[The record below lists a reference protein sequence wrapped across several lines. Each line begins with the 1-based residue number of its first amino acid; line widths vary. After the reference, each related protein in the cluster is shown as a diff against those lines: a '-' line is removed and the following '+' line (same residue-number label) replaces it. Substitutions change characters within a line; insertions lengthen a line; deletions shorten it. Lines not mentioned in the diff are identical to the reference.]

1 MDIMQIFC
9 IAVILIIT
17 AIFIGWKIYKNGLR
31 GTVIDLIVKVEDT
44 IEDNQEKF
52 NNVVMGIIEKL
63 PFPFNIFITTSSIEK
78 FVQKIFDEVKV
89 ALDYTKKQ

>member
-31 GTVIDLIVKVEDT
+31 KTVIDLIVKVEDT

-63 PFPFNIFITTSSIEK
+63 PFPFNIFITTTSIEN
-78 FVQKIFDEVKV
+78 FVQKVFDEVKV
-89 ALDYTKKQ
+89 ALDYNKKK

>member
-31 GTVIDLIVKVEDT
+31 GTVIDLIVEVEDT
-44 IEDNQEKF
+44 IENNQEKF
-52 NNVVMGIIEKL
+52 NTVVMGILSKL
-63 PFPFNIFITTSSIEK
+63 PFPFNIFITTTTIEN
-78 FVQKIFDEVKV
+78 FVQKTFDEVKK
-89 ALDYTKKQ
+89 ALDYQKK